1 MNKDNSVNSIGSI
14 KIEYTSQGGQKNQVS
29 KVTDNTNNML
39 QQHISNKIPASSTTS
54 SNSMFNIQLSYD
66 IDQALDPK
74 EWDGDI
80 CATSLHGAMEHL
92 ASDVKNIK
100 DSLHRMGKYIWD
112 KSINS
117 NSNNIKNLKS
127 VGKAVWEFLSSIYN
141 SHWDGLYIDKTNTTF
156 RNKVKPK
163 FIPQIPKSMNNNKGK
178 EIVKPTFISL
188 IPPLIFAKLQKE
200 VNELSKYF
208 KKNTN
213 SQQKK
218 SYANATSLPKQPS
231 LATPK
236 NITREMLKIKK
247 MFSNLPN
254 KKIKKMQKIINGS
267 KDKVKLKI
275 NITTK
280 GPSRKQVIIP
290 MNNNITK
297 KFIKNS
303 SLHVANINCALKT
316 IKSNIIADF
325 IHVNNKGIVITT
337 NNISSE
343 SDLQEIEKYV
353 KNSLSSDIENVSLP
367 RLPQS
372 KLYLKIVGIP
382 YISKKTNNWISLDN
396 IKNVLKNN
404 HLFNDIV
411 LVSKPCIIQVSPKSD
426 MAIIWINIWNM
437 QNGTNTKKVINWR
450 FNISSFITTVQSV
463 NMNPGIPQCKNY
475 WKWGYIGGVCH
486 I

>member
-1 MNKDNSVNSIGSI
+1 
-14 KIEYTSQGGQKNQVS
+14 
-29 KVTDNTNNML
+29 
-39 QQHISNKIPASSTTS
+39 
-54 SNSMFNIQLSYD
+54 
-66 IDQALDPK
+66 
-74 EWDGDI
+74 
-80 CATSLHGAMEHL
+80 
-92 ASDVKNIK
+92 
-100 DSLHRMGKYIWD
+100 
-112 KSINS
+112 
-117 NSNNIKNLKS
+117 
-127 VGKAVWEFLSSIYN
+127 
-141 SHWDGLYIDKTNTTF
+141 
-156 RNKVKPK
+156 
-163 FIPQIPKSMNNNKGK
+163 MNNNKGK

-280 GPSRKQVIIP
+280 GSSRKQVIIP

-382 YISKKTNNWISLDN
+382 YISKKTNN
-396 IKNVLKNN
+396 
-404 HLFNDIV
+404 
-411 LVSKPCIIQVSPKSD
+411 
-426 MAIIWINIWNM
+426 
-437 QNGTNTKKVINWR
+437 
-450 FNISSFITTVQSV
+450 
-463 NMNPGIPQCKNY
+463 
-475 WKWGYIGGVCH
+475 
-486 I
+486 